1 MSDRGAL
8 FLFSLGVILACL
20 IVAVWLAATGQAAYI
35 DGLFLLLACLVIA
48 LAFGLYV
55 RYIIK
60 SAMASTSTAA
70 TEKRAAAVPKKP
82 ASPVPAQTEQL
93 AGKAR

>member
-8 FLFSLGVILACL
+8 FLFSLGVIVACL
-20 IVAVWLAATGQAAYI
+20 AVSVWLAVTGQAAYI
-35 DGLFLLLACLVIA
+35 DGIFLLLSCLAIA
-48 LAFGLYV
+48 FAFGLYV

-60 SAMASTSTAA
+60 SVMAPVDV
-70 TEKRAAAVPKKP
+70 TEKGAAAPKKP
-82 ASPVPAQTEQL
+82 APPVPAATEHL